1 MKEREINLIDL
12 FVEILLHW
20 RMLIVWMLVG
30 AVLAGLFSYIS
41 SSATLKN
48 QQAQNEKMVH
58 LPETLL
64 SEEEMQN
71 VNYTI
76 AYENAYNAQNT
87 YLEESPI
94 MDIDPNHVCKAEA
107 TIVIAADDPQTGLII
122 QDIYK
127 DIVQSSELVAKVAE
141 DVNTETIGM
150 NDVICL
156 AGDSS
161 IFDGLATVGKRK
173 AMNSS
178 EDSNAFRIIVIYND
192 ETQCQN
198 ILESTIAFLKEK
210 QPDIENTF
218 GKHDVIIAN
227 QSYGVISSTEITT
240 FQKNILTDIATMKR
254 ELTTAKTNLSAAEQQ
269 YYQLLIN
276 NTEITEIIPTE
287 SIVEPHLN
295 RKYVLVGAIIGV
307 FLYTFV
313 LFLMYIFN
321 TKIRFTDNL
330 QELYEIPQLGQIPV
344 ERKPKSLLLFLRN
357 HNKRRFTPNEALN
370 LSAVAVKMAAGK
382 ENLYEITFIGCDL
395 KERSLETCEKI
406 KAQLEND
413 NIQTTILNNV
423 LYDAQAMSHLEQAKG
438 VVLVERVN
446 STLCIEI
453 ANEIELLKRQ
463 GIKLL
468 GGILVE

>member
-41 SSATLKN
+41 SSSTIKN

-76 AYENAYNAQNT
+76 AYEEAYHAQNT

-94 MDIDPNHVCKAEA
+94 MDIDPNHVYKAEA

-127 DIVQSSELVAKVAE
+127 DIVQSSELITKVAE

-161 IFDGLATVGKRK
+161 IFDGLAAVGKRK
-173 AMNSS
+173 IMNSS

-198 ILESTIAFLKEK
+198 ILESAIAFFKEK
-210 QPDIENTF
+210 QPDIENIF
-218 GKHDVIIAN
+218 GKHDIIIAN

-254 ELTTAKTNLSAAEQQ
+254 ELSTAKSNLSAAEQQ
-269 YYQLLIN
+269 YYQLQIN
-276 NTEITEIIPTE
+276 NTEITESMPTE
-287 SIVEPHLN
+287 SIVKPHLN
-295 RKYVLVGAIIGV
+295 KKYILIGAIIGV
-307 FLYTFV
+307 FLYTFI

-344 ERKPKSLLLFLRN
+344 DRNPQNLLLSFRN
-357 HNKRRFTPNEALN
+357 HNKRQFPLNEALN

-382 ENLYEITFIGCDL
+382 ENLHEVTLIGCDL
-395 KERSLETCEKI
+395 KERSLEICEKI
-406 KAQLEND
+406 KAQLAND
-413 NIQTTILNNV
+413 NIQTTILNNI
-423 LYDAQAMSHLEQAKG
+423 LYDAQAMSHLEQAKA
-438 VVLVERVN
+438 VVLVESAN